1 MASTWRNLL
10 TDGSTISKL
19 ADVDETGAAAGDLLI
34 WNDTTDSFKTNV
46 LTGSSG
52 EIEIIN
58 TDGNIEIGLPTNV
71 DVDGSLTIGGGA
83 GTTGATISS
92 AGAITCDA
100 DIAVNAAN
108 GADAKLTLT
117 GGATDKDAI
126 INMYADAGDTPIE
139 KWEIKVANGG
149 VLTFDNGAN
158 NEVSMAK
165 FTPNATSDSAKLEVA
180 GQLHVLG
187 NKLKLGGDTSFDYT
201 SQKLTIT
208 EGTVEVS
215 DAFVA
220 GVSILSPT
228 IKGSVNLQTPLIE
241 YTNGDDAIT
250 IASGGGITAAA
261 GITSTAAAN
270 SFGTSD
276 FNDAD
281 ITSVGNIELDSL
293 TNAGTDILVDCGG
306 DIILD
311 AGGGDVM
318 LKDDGTQ
325 YGRLVNS
332 SGELVIKSG
341 TVTMLTGSGADATI
355 AGDATVTGDLTV
367 SGNTVT
373 FGNGAAIVNN
383 DANTMTLTEATV
395 VIGGNLT
402 VNGTTTTINT
412 ETLTVDDNAIVLNDN
427 WADDTEPS
435 QDAGI
440 IVYRGTGTSSQPA
453 KALFFRETQ
462 PSDDSSSAITQ
473 RDADRWSLG
482 SSEANLTKKF
492 DNFEGYIVTCNVPST
507 NSNPAD
513 DVNMGSGIGSMW
525 VNPSTEGIYVR
536 VV

>member
-10 TDGSTISKL
+10 TDGSPISKL
-19 ADVDETGAAAGDLLI
+19 ADVDETGAANGDLLI
-34 WNDTTDSFKTNV
+34 WNATTSSFKTNV

-52 EIEIIN
+52 EIDITN
-58 TDGNIEIGLPTNV
+58 TAGNIEIGLPTNV

-100 DIAVNAAN
+100 DIAVNAAT

-126 INMYADAGDTPIE
+126 INMYADAGATTLE

-149 VLTFDNGAN
+149 VMSFN
-158 NEVSMAK
+158 NAAQAEIDQAK
-165 FTPNATSDSAKLEVA
+165 FTPHATATSSKLELA
-180 GQLHVLG
+180 GQLHVGG
-187 NKLKLGGDTSFDYT
+187 NLIKIGGDSTIAYDSNN
-201 SQKLTIT
+201 LTIT
-208 EGTVEVS
+208 ESLVTISDELLANVS
-215 DAFVA
+215 VTAPLV
-220 GVSILSPT
+220 
-228 IKGSVNLQTPLIE
+228 KGSTSVQTPLIE
-241 YTNGDDAIT
+241 YTDGDDAIT
-250 IASGGGITAAA
+250 IANGGGITAAA

-270 SFGTSD
+270 AFGTSD

-293 TNAGTDILVDCGG
+293 TTAGTDILVDCGG

-325 YGRLVNS
+325 YGRLENS

-341 TVTMLTGSGADATI
+341 TVTMLTGDGADATI
-355 AGDATVTGDLTV
+355 AGNATVTGALSVT
-367 SGNTVT
+367 GNNVT
-373 FGNGAAIVNN
+373 FGNGCTIANG
-383 DANTMTLTEATV
+383 DADTLTITEGTV
-395 VIGGNLT
+395 KIAGNLQVDGTQT
-402 VNGTTTTINT
+402 VINT

-427 WADDTEPS
+427 WAEDTVPT

-440 IVYRGTGTSSQPA
+440 IVYRGTGTGSQPA
-453 KALFFRETQ
+453 KAIFFKETQ
-462 PSDDSSSAITQ
+462 PNDDSTSAITQ
-473 RDADRWSLG
+473 RDSDRWALG
-482 SSEANLTKKF
+482 GNQSAFTHNF
-492 DNFEGYIVTCNVPST
+492 GDFEGFLVTCNVPST
-507 NSNPAD
+507 NSNPVD
-513 DVNMGSGIGSMW
+513 DDNMGSGVGSMW
-525 VNPSTEGIYVR
+525 VNPTTEGIYVR

>member
-126 INMYADAGDTPIE
+126 INMYADAGATTIE

-149 VLTFDNGAN
+149 VLPFDNGAN
-158 NEVSMAK
+158 NEDSMAK

-201 SQKLTIT
+201 SNKLTIT
-208 EGTVEVS
+208 EAEVEVS
-215 DAFVA
+215 DAFIA

-241 YTNGDDAIT
+241 YTDGDDAIS
-250 IASGGGITAAA
+250 IADGGGITASA

-270 SFGTSD
+270 SFGATS

-281 ITSVGNIELDSL
+281 ITNVGNI
-293 TNAGTDILVDCGG
+293 AVDTVSSDASSVVVDADG
-306 DIILD
+306 DIMLD
-311 AGGGDVM
+311 ADGGNTY
-318 LKDDGTQ
+318 LKDGGTQ
-325 YGRLVNS
+325 YGSLTNS
-332 SGELVIKSG
+332 SGNLIIKSG
-341 TVTMLTGSGADATI
+341 STTMITGSADN
-355 AGDATVTGDLTV
+355 ATVAGNLTV
-367 SGNTVT
+367 SGNTLN

-383 DANTMTLTEATV
+383 DADNITFTEANV
-395 VIGGNLT
+395 KISGNLQ
-402 VNGTTTTINT
+402 VDGTQTIINT

-427 WADDTEPS
+427 WAVDTVPT
-435 QDAGI
+435 QDAGV
-440 IVYRGTGTSSQPA
+440 IVYRGTGTGSQPA
-453 KALFFRETQ
+453 KAIFFKETQ
-462 PSDDSSSAITQ
+462 PDDDSTSAITQ
-473 RDADRWSLG
+473 RDSDRWALG
-482 SSEANLTKKF
+482 GNQSAFTHNF
-492 DNFEGYIVTCNVPST
+492 GDFEGFLVTCNVPST
-507 NSNPAD
+507 NSNPVD
-513 DVNMGSGIGSMW
+513 DDNMGSGVGSMW